1 MPTQRFLN
9 LKESKKNAILEAAA
23 NEFARVPYS
32 AASINQI
39 IKEAEISRG
48 SFYTYF
54 EDKDDLMRYMLRG
67 FRDTLRK
74 KIFDYL
80 EEENGNPFRL
90 CTRLLK
96 EWMENRRRKTYIS
109 DPQKPVSR
117 LKRNRQNQMFGIRG
131 FLMKD
136 ELYKSFIEELYSRL
150 DKDRYPTTIETL
162 CYVVDMAMMVL
173 IKSMA
178 MYYQDP
184 SEKEKIIQIL
194 TEEMAILERGMC
206 CSTPF
211 SFKPAHG

>member
-80 EEENGNPFRL
+80 EEENGNPIPPVHPS
-90 CTRLLK
+90 LK
-96 EWMENRRRKTYIS
+96 EWN
-109 DPQKPVSR
+109 
-117 LKRNRQNQMFGIRG
+117 
-131 FLMKD
+131 
-136 ELYKSFIEELYSRL
+136 
-150 DKDRYPTTIETL
+150 ETGG
-162 CYVVDMAMMVL
+162 
-173 IKSMA
+173 
-178 MYYQDP
+178 
-184 SEKEKIIQIL
+184 
-194 TEEMAILERGMC
+194 ER
-206 CSTPF
+206 T
-211 SFKPAHG
+211 

>member
-74 KIFDYL
+74 L
-80 EEENGNPFRL
+80 PQQQHREQ
-90 CTRLLK
+90 
-96 EWMENRRRKTYIS
+96 
-109 DPQKPVSR
+109 QKP
-117 LKRNRQNQMFGIRG
+117 
-131 FLMKD
+131 
-136 ELYKSFIEELYSRL
+136 
-150 DKDRYPTTIETL
+150 
-162 CYVVDMAMMVL
+162 
-173 IKSMA
+173 
-178 MYYQDP
+178 
-184 SEKEKIIQIL
+184 
-194 TEEMAILERGMC
+194 
-206 CSTPF
+206 
-211 SFKPAHG
+211 

>member
-80 EEENGNPFRL
+80 
-90 CTRLLK
+90 K
-96 EWMENRRRKTYIS
+96 KKTETHS
-109 DPQKPVSR
+109 ACAPV
-117 LKRNRQNQMFGIRG
+117 F
-131 FLMKD
+131 
-136 ELYKSFIEELYSRL
+136 
-150 DKDRYPTTIETL
+150 
-162 CYVVDMAMMVL
+162 
-173 IKSMA
+173 
-178 MYYQDP
+178 
-184 SEKEKIIQIL
+184 
-194 TEEMAILERGMC
+194 
-206 CSTPF
+206 
-211 SFKPAHG
+211 

>member
-32 AASINQI
+32 AVSINQI

-80 EEENGNPFRL
+80 EEEKRKPIPPVHPSFKR
-90 CTRLLK
+90 
-96 EWMENRRRKTYIS
+96 MDENRRRKTYIS

-117 LKRNRQNQMFGIRG
+117 LKRNRPKPNV
-131 FLMKD
+131 
-136 ELYKSFIEELYSRL
+136 
-150 DKDRYPTTIETL
+150 RYPGFS
-162 CYVVDMAMMVL
+162 Y
-173 IKSMA
+173 
-178 MYYQDP
+178 
-184 SEKEKIIQIL
+184 
-194 TEEMAILERGMC
+194 ER
-206 CSTPF
+206 
-211 SFKPAHG
+211 

>member
-74 KIFDYL
+74 KIFEILPKQDITIF
-80 EEENGNPFRL
+80 E
-90 CTRLLK
+90 LK
-96 EWMENRRRKTYIS
+96 
-109 DPQKPVSR
+109 
-117 LKRNRQNQMFGIRG
+117 
-131 FLMKD
+131 KD
-136 ELYKSFIEELYSRL
+136 ESTLEDAFIKLIDSDKKENTNKEES
-150 DKDRYPTTIETL
+150 
-162 CYVVDMAMMVL
+162 
-173 IKSMA
+173 
-178 MYYQDP
+178 
-184 SEKEKIIQIL
+184 KEKIKEKKIKEK
-194 TEEMAILERGMC
+194 EEKKAKKQSKGGKE
-206 CSTPF
+206 
-211 SFKPAHG
+211 